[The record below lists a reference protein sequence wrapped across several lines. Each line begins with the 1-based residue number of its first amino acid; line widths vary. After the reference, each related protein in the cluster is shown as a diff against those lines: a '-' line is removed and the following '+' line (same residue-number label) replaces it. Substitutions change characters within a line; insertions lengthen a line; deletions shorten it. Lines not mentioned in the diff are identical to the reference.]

1 MSSTEHGGGIYSR
14 QNFLSIYVPAMTL
27 AVGTGIVVPAIPVY
41 AKSFGVSF
49 EVASLVIIVHQLGVA
64 LSSYPVGLLI
74 DRIGRRK
81 ILLTGPVLLAIS
93 GFLITIAQSF
103 PELLV
108 YRFIGGVGEQMWQ
121 ISRLAMI
128 ADTGADRER
137 GRQITT
143 MNAMQNAGRLFSP
156 ALGGLL
162 AGFWDIRAPFIAHA
176 LLSLMAIIPSF
187 KLVQETAP
195 HLAKGAGRERT
206 QTDATPAASFRTL
219 LTYQVVIFFVA
230 QFFASLTRAP
240 IFSGQLNLYGAYV
253 YNLSPQTI
261 GILATSVTAI
271 AIPITIAAGYI
282 MDRYGRKA
290 TLVPGFSLL
299 AVALAF
305 LSFTDYAGSSFGMFV
320 LAYVCVYTSNG
331 ITGGNMQTLGSD
343 IAPEKARGKF
353 YGIWQ
358 TIGTIGAPGSTSMF
372 AVLSGSLG
380 YWSAF
385 VFLGMMAGCTAL
397 ILGTQVRERWR
408 EKPATTVTS

>member
-14 QNFLSIYVPAMTL
+14 QNFLSIYVPAMIL

-49 EVASLVIIVHQLGVA
+49 EIASLVIIVHQLGVA

-253 YNLSPQTI
+253 YDLSPQTI
-261 GILATSVTAI
+261 GILATSVAAI
-271 AIPITIAAGYI
+271 GIPITIAAGYI

-305 LSFTDYAGSSFGMFV
+305 LTFTDYAGSSFAMFI
-320 LAYVCVYTSNG
+320 LAYICVFASNG
-331 ITGGNMQTLGSD
+331 ITSGNMQTLGSD

-353 YGIWQ
+353 FGVWQ
-358 TIGTIGAPGSTSMF
+358 TIGTIGAPGGTSMF
-372 AVLSGSLG
+372 AVLSGGLG
-380 YWSAF
+380 YWAAF
-385 VFLGMMAGCTAL
+385 GFLGIIAGGTAL
-397 ILGTQVRERWR
+397 ILGTQVHERLR
-408 EKPATTVTS
+408 EKPATTVTW

>member
-1 MSSTEHGGGIYSR
+1 
-14 QNFLSIYVPAMTL
+14 MTL
-27 AVGTGIVVPAIPVY
+27 AVGTGIVVPALPIY

-49 EVASLVIIVHQLGVA
+49 EVASLVIIVHQLGMT
-64 LSSYPVGLLI
+64 LSSFPVGLLL

-103 PELLV
+103 PVLLV
-108 YRFIGGVGEQMWQ
+108 YRFIGGVGEQMWHL
-121 ISRLAMI
+121 SRLAII

-143 MNAMQNAGRLFSP
+143 MSAMQNAGRLFAP

-162 AGFWDIRAPFIAHA
+162 AGFWDIRAPFVAYGI
-176 LLSLMAIIPSF
+176 LSLLAIIPSF
-187 KLVQETAP
+187 KLVQESAP
-195 HLAKGAGRERT
+195 HLAKGAGPGRA
-206 QTDATPAASFRTL
+206 QADATQDTSLRVL

-230 QFFASLTRAP
+230 QFFASLSRGP
-240 IFSGQLNLYGAYV
+240 IFTGQLNFYGAYV

-261 GILATSVTAI
+261 GILATSVAAI
-271 AIPITIAAGYI
+271 GIPITIAAGYV
-282 MDRYGRKA
+282 MDRFGRKA
-290 TLVPGFSLL
+290 SLVPGFSLL
-299 AVALAF
+299 AVAFAF

-320 LAYVCVYTSNG
+320 LAYVCVFTSNG

-353 YGIWQ
+353 YGVWQ
-358 TIGTIGAPGSTSMF
+358 TITTVGSPGGTTMF
-372 AVLSGSLG
+372 AVPSGGMG
-380 YWSAF
+380 YWVAF
-385 VFLGMMAGCTAL
+385 GFLGMTAGGTAL

-408 EKPATTVTS
+408 EKPATTATS